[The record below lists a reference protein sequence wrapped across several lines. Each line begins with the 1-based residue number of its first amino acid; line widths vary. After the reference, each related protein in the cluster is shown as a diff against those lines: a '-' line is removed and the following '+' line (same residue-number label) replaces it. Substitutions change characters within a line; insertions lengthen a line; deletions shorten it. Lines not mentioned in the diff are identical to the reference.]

1 MLKSF
6 GLIDN
11 IWFDSQVKFPLRIGA
26 KYLFR
31 KLYEGRFGYQKLLNE
46 WELSNNHSTGRY
58 PYVIEVKVEHE
69 RKDYHE
75 IFSSFT
81 NIISLLRLIRYNRIY
96 FAYII
101 CFENKR
107 VIQSGS
113 WDSPR
118 PSSFFGKDEEISKK
132 DIRILKKII
141 GNIKQTVTGKN
152 ERVIRAFHFWD
163 SSSCSG
169 SFERK
174 VVDLFISLESLF
186 TTGSEEVTF
195 RLASRMAWFLEN
207 KNADRRLEL
216 YKKIKKGY
224 SIRSNIV
231 HGKTFVENKDL
242 PIVQELHALTKDIL
256 LRILTDKNLLS
267 TFSQDDIDTY
277 FNKLVMGKS

>member
-11 IWFDSQVKFPLRIGA
+11 IWLDPQIKFPFRIGEQ
-26 KYLFR
+26 YIFR
-31 KLYEGRFGYQKLLNE
+31 KLYEGRFEYQKLLKE

-58 PYVIEVKVEHE
+58 PYIIEVKTEHE
-69 RKDYHE
+69 RKYYNA
-75 IFSSFT
+75 IFSSVRT
-81 NIISLLRLIRYNRIY
+81 ITSLLRLIRYNRIY
-96 FAYII
+96 FAYIV

-113 WDSPR
+113 WDDPR
-118 PSSFFGKDEEISKK
+118 PSSFFGKDEEISRR
-132 DIRILKKII
+132 DIRILGKII
-141 GNIKQTVTGKN
+141 ANIKQTMTGVN
-152 ERVIRAFHFWD
+152 ERVVRAFHFWD

-169 SFERK
+169 TFERK
-174 VVDLFISLESLF
+174 AVELFISLESLF

-207 KNADRRLEL
+207 KDADKRLAL

-242 PIVQELHALTKDIL
+242 PMVQELHALTRDVL
-256 LRILTDKNLLS
+256 LRIFTDKKLLS
-267 TFSQDDIDTY
+267 VFSQDDIEPY
-277 FNKLVMGKS
+277 FNELVMGKA